1 MEKEEEAMEKVEAIG
16 SKQRQR
22 KRQNTMGQ
30 NRKKTRINSHL
41 ITHFPTSSGVSEVSE
56 RVSAAER
63 ATKASGAEKANE

>member
-56 RVSAAER
+56 RGSEC
-63 ATKASGAEKANE
+63 SGARERSE

>member
-30 NRKKTRINSHL
+30 NRKLDAQRQYMVIGTLALLL
-41 ITHFPTSSGVSEVSE
+41 IILCDLFM
-56 RVSAAER
+56 
-63 ATKASGAEKANE
+63 